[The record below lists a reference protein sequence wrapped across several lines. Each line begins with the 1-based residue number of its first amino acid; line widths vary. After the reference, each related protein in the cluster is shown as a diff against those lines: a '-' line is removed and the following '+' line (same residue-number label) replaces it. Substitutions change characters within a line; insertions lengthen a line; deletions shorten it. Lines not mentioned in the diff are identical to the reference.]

1 MTTAREL
8 VQTIQH
14 EVAAGRDYQ
23 IHVNAFVD
31 DFRRAS
37 EPLRRSMVVAGPA
50 ESGRFEGLIS
60 AVVSALCREVG
71 LPAPSWVETVG
82 SPQPF
87 FAFDARSFPLR
98 LRLMLESPPAFR
110 LRNVFVPSN
119 YLSRA

>member
-1 MTTAREL
+1 MTAREL
-8 VQTIQH
+8 VQTIQQ

-37 EPLRRSMVVAGPA
+37 EPQRRSMVEEGPA

-71 LPAPSWVETVG
+71 LAAPSWVETVG

-87 FAFDARSFPLR
+87 FAFDARSFALR